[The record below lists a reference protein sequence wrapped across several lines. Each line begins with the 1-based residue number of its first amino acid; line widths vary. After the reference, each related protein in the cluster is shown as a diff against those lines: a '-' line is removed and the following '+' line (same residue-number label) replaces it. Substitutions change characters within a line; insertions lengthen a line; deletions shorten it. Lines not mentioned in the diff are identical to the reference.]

1 MLGCEEAQAA
11 DEDYPGG
18 GLEKGRMHNLF
29 VFPQIKA
36 AVFSL

>member
-18 GLEKGRMHNLF
+18 GGLEKEALVETN
-29 VFPQIKA
+29 A
-36 AVFSL
+36 